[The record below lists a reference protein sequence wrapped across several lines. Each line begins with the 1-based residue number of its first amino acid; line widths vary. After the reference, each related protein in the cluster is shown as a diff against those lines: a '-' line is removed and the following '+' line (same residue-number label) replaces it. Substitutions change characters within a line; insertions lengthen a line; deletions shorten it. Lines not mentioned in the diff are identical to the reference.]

1 MRTGVLRQKS
11 AKRSS
16 ESFRI
21 LYEIVFSCNEFPVVY
36 SKDEVAM
43 MDQKVYPFSAGNR
56 TMSDL
61 LGGKGANLAEMAT
74 LGIPVPDGFTIT
86 TRVCQEYLRTGGLTD
101 DLLHEIDA
109 AIIDLEK
116 KIGKSFGDPKN
127 PLLVSVRS
135 GAKFSMPG
143 MMETVL
149 NVGMSPE
156 VAATLEKITGDSR
169 FAWDSYRRFI
179 EMFGKTVCE
188 IPSES
193 FAKVAEPLI
202 KAAGGKTI
210 ADLDGAGL
218 KAAGDAFIKVVEAH
232 TGTAFPF
239 DARTQLI
246 RAIEAVF
253 HSWNSERAQ
262 LYRRR
267 ERISA
272 DLGTAVNVQAM
283 VFGNIGDT
291 SGTGVCFTRDPG
303 SGAPGAY
310 GDYLPRAQGED
321 VVAGIRNAFPLTH
334 LGVVN
339 PEAFAELNRIMAL
352 LEDHYRDM
360 CDIEFTVEQGKLW
373 ILQTR
378 VGKRTAEAAFKI
390 ATQLVDEGSITMDQA
405 LTRVNGEQLVQL
417 MFPQFDKATSPK
429 ELTRG
434 IAASPGAA
442 VGSVVFDP
450 RDAADQALAGKK
462 VILVR
467 RETNPD
473 DLVGMVAAQGILTAR
488 GGKTSHAAVVARGM
502 GRPAVCGTESI
513 EVNVDEKFFTCG
525 DVTVHE
531 GDLISIDG
539 TTGAVFLG
547 EVAVVPS
554 VVTEYVQG
562 IVDPGADTSTA
573 LIKSIHRIITHAD
586 NVRRMSV
593 RANADTP
600 EDAEIARRMGAQGI
614 GLTRTEHMFLGDRRV
629 LVETLV
635 LATTDEE
642 RAEVLAEM
650 EKLQFSDFVGILR
663 AMTGLPV
670 TIRLLDPPLH
680 EFLTDQASLAV
691 DIALTQ
697 ARGDVVDERK
707 LALNRAVNRLH
718 ESNPMMGLRGVRLG
732 VLIPDLFSMQVR
744 ALTRAALHV
753 RAQGYDPQ
761 PEIMIPLVASQREL
775 LYFRSSLETEVA
787 RVLALADE
795 EMHISIGSMIETPRA
810 AITAAK
816 LADYSDFF
824 SFGTNDLTQLT
835 WAFSRDDVESSFLPR
850 YLDLELL
857 PFSPF
862 ESLDQD
868 GVGLLVKIACDEV
881 RSVTPEIKL
890 GICGEHGG
898 DPRSIDFFHH
908 VGLDYVSCSPFRVPV
923 ARLEAGRAAVGDQAT
938 TSSA

>member
-1 MRTGVLRQKS
+1 
-11 AKRSS
+11 
-16 ESFRI
+16 
-21 LYEIVFSCNEFPVVY
+21 
-36 SKDEVAM
+36 
-43 MDQKVYPFSAGNR
+43 MDQKVYAFSEGNR

-61 LGGKGANLAEMAT
+61 LGGKGANLAEMAS

-86 TRVCQEYLRTGGLTD
+86 TQACQEYLRTGGLSNQ
-101 DLLHEIDA
+101 LLSDIDS

-116 KIGKSFGDPKN
+116 KIGKAFGNASN

-149 NVGMSPE
+149 NVGMSKS
-156 VAATLEKITGDSR
+156 VAATLAAQSGDAR

-188 IPSES
+188 IPGEE
-193 FAKVAEPLI
+193 FAKAAAPVIAE
-202 KAAGGKTI
+202 AGGKTM
-210 ADLDGAGL
+210 ADLDGPEL
-218 KAAGDAFIKVVEAH
+218 EKVGDLFVAVVEKQ
-232 TGTAFPF
+232 TGESFPF
-239 DARTQLI
+239 DARSQLI

-321 VVAGIRNAFPLTH
+321 VVAGIRNAFPLTR
-334 LGVVN
+334 LGEVN
-339 PEAFAELNRIMAL
+339 PEAFAELNRIMEL
-352 LEDHYRDM
+352 LEGHYRDM

-390 ATQLVDEGSITMDQA
+390 ATQLVDEGAITLDQA
-405 LTRVNGEQLVQL
+405 LTRVNGEQLMQL
-417 MFPQFDKATSPK
+417 MFPQFDKASAPK

-442 VGSVVFDP
+442 VGAVVFDP
-450 RDAADQALAGKK
+450 RDAADHALAGKK

-513 EVNVDEKFFTCG
+513 EVNLDEKYFTCG
-525 DVTVHE
+525 DVKVVE

-547 EVAVVPS
+547 EVAVVAS
-554 VVTEYVQG
+554 VVTNYVQG
-562 IVDPGADTSTA
+562 IVDPGAPTSSA
-573 LIKSIHRIITHAD
+573 LIRSIHRIITHAD
-586 NVRRMSV
+586 QVRRMSV

-600 EDAEIARRMGAQGI
+600 EDAEVARQMGAQGI

-629 LVETLV
+629 LVERLV
-635 LATTDEE
+635 LAITDEE

-670 TIRLLDPPLH
+670 TVRLLDPPLH
-680 EFLTDQASLAV
+680 EFLSDQTSLAV
-691 DIALTQ
+691 EIALAQ
-697 ARGDVVDERK
+697 ERGEQLDERK
-707 LALNRAVNRLH
+707 LALSRAVNRLH

-753 RAQGYDPQ
+753 RDQGYDPR

-775 LYFRSSLETEVA
+775 LYFRSSLEEEVD
-787 RVLALADE
+787 RVLKVAGK
-795 EMHISIGSMIETPRA
+795 EMEINIGSMIETPRA
-810 AITAAK
+810 AITSAR

-850 YLDLELL
+850 YLDLELI

-881 RSVTPEIKL
+881 RKVKPDMKL
-890 GICGEHGG
+890 GVCGEHGG
-898 DPRSIDFFHH
+898 DPRSIDFFHG

-923 ARLEAGRAAVGDQAT
+923 ARLEAGRAAVRAHAT
-938 TSSA
+938 TGSA

>member
-1 MRTGVLRQKS
+1 
-11 AKRSS
+11 
-16 ESFRI
+16 
-21 LYEIVFSCNEFPVVY
+21 
-36 SKDEVAM
+36 
-43 MDQKVYPFSAGNR
+43 MDQKVYAFSEGNR

-61 LGGKGANLAEMAT
+61 LGGKGANLAEMAS

-86 TRVCQEYLRTGGLTD
+86 TEVCQEYLRTGGLGSALLADID
-101 DLLHEIDA
+101 DAVIA
-109 AIIDLEK
+109 LEK
-116 KIGKSFGDPKN
+116 KIGKSFGDAAN

-149 NVGMSPE
+149 NVGMSKS
-156 VAATLEKITGDSR
+156 VAATLAKQTGDDR

-188 IPSES
+188 IPGDV
-193 FAKVAEPLI
+193 FTKAAAPII
-202 KAAGGKTI
+202 KAAGGKTM
-210 ADLDGAGL
+210 ADLAGTDL
-218 KAAGDAFIKVVEAH
+218 EKVGDAFVEIVEKH
-232 TGTAFPF
+232 TGKPFPF
-239 DARTQLI
+239 EARDQMLQ
-246 RAIEAVF
+246 AIEAVF
-253 HSWNSERAQ
+253 HSWNSDRAQ

-303 SGAPGAY
+303 SGAQGAY

-334 LGVVN
+334 LGEVN
-339 PEAFAELNRIMAL
+339 PEAYGELQKIMSL
-352 LEDHYRDM
+352 LENHYRDM
-360 CDIEFTVEQGKLW
+360 CDIEFTVEKGKLW

-378 VGKRTAEAAFKI
+378 VGKRTAEAAFRI
-390 ATQLVDEGSITMDQA
+390 ATQLVDEGAITMDQA
-405 LTRVNGEQLVQL
+405 LTRVDGEQLVQL
-417 MFPQFDKATSPK
+417 MFPQFDKASAPK

-442 VGSVVFDP
+442 VGAVVFDP

-513 EVNVDEKFFTCG
+513 EVNVDEKYFLCG
-525 DVTVHE
+525 DVKVVE

-562 IVDPGADTSTA
+562 IVDPGAPTSSA
-573 LIKSIHRIITHAD
+573 LIRSIHRIISHAD
-586 NVRRMSV
+586 KVRRMSV

-600 EDAEIARRMGAQGI
+600 EDAEIARQMGAQGI

-642 RAEVLAEM
+642 RSEVLAEM

-670 TIRLLDPPLH
+670 TVRLLDPPLH

-691 DIALTQ
+691 EIALLQ
-697 ARGDVVDERK
+697 ERGQEVDERK

-753 RAQGYDPQ
+753 RDQGYDPQ

-775 LYFRSSLETEVA
+775 LYFRSSLEEEVS
-787 RVLALADE
+787 RVLQNAGK

-816 LADYSDFF
+816 LSDYSDFF

-868 GVGLLVKIACDEV
+868 GVGLLVKIACDEIRGV
-881 RSVTPEIKL
+881 APQIKL

-898 DPRSIDFFHH
+898 DPRSIDFFHS

-923 ARLEAGRAAVGDQAT
+923 ARLEAGRAAVSHHST
-938 TSSA
+938 TAST

>member
-1 MRTGVLRQKS
+1 
-11 AKRSS
+11 
-16 ESFRI
+16 
-21 LYEIVFSCNEFPVVY
+21 
-36 SKDEVAM
+36 
-43 MDQKVYPFSAGNR
+43 MDQKVYAFSEGNR

-61 LGGKGANLAEMAT
+61 LGGKGANLAEMAS

-86 TRVCQEYLRTGGLTD
+86 TQACQEYLRTGGLSNQ
-101 DLLHEIDA
+101 LLSDIDS

-116 KIGKSFGDPKN
+116 KIGKAFGDASN

-149 NVGMSPE
+149 NVGMSKS
-156 VAATLEKITGDSR
+156 VAATLAAQSGDAR

-188 IPSES
+188 IPGEE
-193 FAKVAEPLI
+193 FAKAAAPVIAE
-202 KAAGGKTI
+202 AGGETM
-210 ADLDGAGL
+210 ADLDGPEL
-218 KAAGDAFIKVVEAH
+218 EKVGDLFVVVVEKQ
-232 TGTAFPF
+232 TGESFPF
-239 DARTQLI
+239 DARSQLI

-321 VVAGIRNAFPLTH
+321 VVAGIRNAFPLTR
-334 LGVVN
+334 LGEVN
-339 PEAFAELNRIMAL
+339 PEAFAELNRIMEL
-352 LEDHYRDM
+352 LEGHYRDM

-390 ATQLVDEGSITMDQA
+390 ATQLVDEGAITLDQA
-405 LTRVNGEQLVQL
+405 LTRVNGEQLMQL
-417 MFPQFDKATSPK
+417 MFPQFDKASAPK

-442 VGSVVFDP
+442 VGAVVFDP
-450 RDAADQALAGKK
+450 RDAADHALAGKK

-513 EVNVDEKFFTCG
+513 EVNLDEKYFTCG
-525 DVTVHE
+525 DVKVVE

-547 EVAVVPS
+547 EVAVVAS
-554 VVTEYVQG
+554 VVTNYVQG
-562 IVDPGADTSTA
+562 IVDPGAPTSSA
-573 LIKSIHRIITHAD
+573 LIRSIHRIITHAD
-586 NVRRMSV
+586 QVRRMSV

-600 EDAEIARRMGAQGI
+600 EDAEVARQMGAQGI

-629 LVETLV
+629 LVERLV
-635 LATTDEE
+635 LAITDEE

-670 TIRLLDPPLH
+670 TVRLLDPPLH
-680 EFLTDQASLAV
+680 EFLSDQTSLV
-691 DIALTQ
+691 VEIALAQ
-697 ARGDVVDERK
+697 ERGEQVDERK
-707 LALNRAVNRLH
+707 LALSRAVNRLH

-753 RAQGYDPQ
+753 RDQGYDPR

-775 LYFRSSLETEVA
+775 LYFRSSLEEEVD
-787 RVLALADE
+787 RVLKVAGKDME
-795 EMHISIGSMIETPRA
+795 INIGSMIETPRA
-810 AITAAK
+810 AITSAR

-850 YLDLELL
+850 YLDLELI

-881 RSVTPEIKL
+881 RKVKPDMKL
-890 GICGEHGG
+890 GVCGEHGG
-898 DPRSIDFFHH
+898 DPRSIDFFHG

-923 ARLEAGRAAVGDQAT
+923 ARLEAGRAAVSAHAT
-938 TSSA
+938 TGSA

>member
-1 MRTGVLRQKS
+1 
-11 AKRSS
+11 
-16 ESFRI
+16 
-21 LYEIVFSCNEFPVVY
+21 
-36 SKDEVAM
+36 
-43 MDQKVYPFSAGNR
+43 MDQKVYAFSEGNR

-61 LGGKGANLAEMAT
+61 LGGKGANLAEMAS

-86 TRVCQEYLRTGGLTD
+86 TQACQEYLRTGGLSKQ
-101 DLLHEIDA
+101 LLSDIDS

-116 KIGKSFGDPKN
+116 KIGKAFGDASN

-149 NVGMSPE
+149 NVGMSKS
-156 VAATLEKITGDSR
+156 VAATLAAQSGDAR

-188 IPSES
+188 IPGEEFAKAAAPVIAAADGKTMADLGGPELEKVGDLFVAVVEKHTSES
-193 FAKVAEPLI
+193 
-202 KAAGGKTI
+202 
-210 ADLDGAGL
+210 
-218 KAAGDAFIKVVEAH
+218 
-232 TGTAFPF
+232 FPF
-239 DARTQLI
+239 DARSQLI

-321 VVAGIRNAFPLTH
+321 VVAGIRNAFPLSH
-334 LGVVN
+334 LGEVN
-339 PEAFAELNRIMAL
+339 PEAFAELNRIMEL
-352 LEDHYRDM
+352 LEGHYRDM

-390 ATQLVDEGSITMDQA
+390 ATQLVDEGAITMDQA
-405 LTRVNGEQLVQL
+405 LTRVNGEQLMQL
-417 MFPQFDKATSPK
+417 MFPQFDKASAPK

-442 VGSVVFDP
+442 VGAVVFDP
-450 RDAADQALAGKK
+450 RDAADQALAGRK

-513 EVNVDEKFFTCG
+513 EVNLEEKFFTCG
-525 DVTVHE
+525 DVKVVE
-531 GDLISIDG
+531 GDVISIDG

-547 EVAVVPS
+547 EVAVVAS
-554 VVTEYVQG
+554 VVTNYVQG
-562 IVDPGADTSTA
+562 IVDPGAPTSSA
-573 LIKSIHRIITHAD
+573 LVRSIHRIISHAD
-586 NVRRMSV
+586 QVRRMSV

-600 EDAEIARRMGAQGI
+600 EDAEVARQMGAQGI

-629 LVETLV
+629 LVERLV
-635 LATTDEE
+635 LAITDEE

-670 TIRLLDPPLH
+670 TVRLLDPPLH
-680 EFLTDQASLAV
+680 EFLTDQTSLAV
-691 DIALTQ
+691 EIALTQ
-697 ARGDVVDERK
+697 ERGEKVDERK
-707 LALNRAVNRLH
+707 LALSRAVNRLH

-753 RAQGYDPQ
+753 RDQGYDPR

-775 LYFRSSLETEVA
+775 LYFRSSLEEEVS
-787 RVLALADE
+787 RVLAAAGKDME
-795 EMHISIGSMIETPRA
+795 INIGSMIETPRA
-810 AITAAK
+810 AITAAR

-850 YLDLELL
+850 YLDLELI

-868 GVGLLVKIACDEV
+868 GVGLLVKIACEEV
-881 RSVTPEIKL
+881 RKVKPDMKL
-890 GICGEHGG
+890 GVCGEHGG
-898 DPRSIDFFHH
+898 DPRSIDFFHG

-923 ARLEAGRAAVGDQAT
+923 ARLEAGRAAVSAHAT
-938 TSSA
+938 TGSA

>member
-1 MRTGVLRQKS
+1 
-11 AKRSS
+11 
-16 ESFRI
+16 
-21 LYEIVFSCNEFPVVY
+21 
-36 SKDEVAM
+36 M

-109 AIIDLEK
+109 AIIELEK

-210 ADLDGAGL
+210 ADLDGVGL

-232 TGTAFPF
+232 TGTSFPF
-239 DARTQLI
+239 DARTQLT

-417 MFPQFDKATSPK
+417 MFPQFDKATAPK

-707 LALNRAVNRLH
+707 LALSRAVNRLH

-787 RVLALADE
+787 RVLALAGED
-795 EMHISIGSMIETPRA
+795 MHISIGSMIETPRA

>member
-1 MRTGVLRQKS
+1 
-11 AKRSS
+11 
-16 ESFRI
+16 
-21 LYEIVFSCNEFPVVY
+21 
-36 SKDEVAM
+36 

-56 TMSDL
+56 SMSDL

-210 ADLDGAGL
+210 ADLDGVGL

-239 DARTQLI
+239 DARTQLT

-417 MFPQFDKATSPK
+417 MFPQFDKATAPK

-787 RVLALADE
+787 RVLALAGE

>member
-1 MRTGVLRQKS
+1 
-11 AKRSS
+11 
-16 ESFRI
+16 
-21 LYEIVFSCNEFPVVY
+21 
-36 SKDEVAM
+36 

-56 TMSDL
+56 SMSDL

-210 ADLDGAGL
+210 ADLDGVGL

-239 DARTQLI
+239 DARTQLT

-787 RVLALADE
+787 RVLALAGE

>member
-1 MRTGVLRQKS
+1 
-11 AKRSS
+11 
-16 ESFRI
+16 
-21 LYEIVFSCNEFPVVY
+21 
-36 SKDEVAM
+36 
-43 MDQKVYPFSAGNR
+43 MDQKVYAFSEGNR

-61 LGGKGANLAEMAT
+61 LGGKGANLAEMAS

-86 TRVCQEYLRTGGLTD
+86 TEVCQEYLRTGGLGSA
-101 DLLHEIDA
+101 LLADIDA
-109 AIIDLEK
+109 AVIALEK
-116 KIGKSFGDPKN
+116 KIGKSFGDPTN

-149 NVGMSPE
+149 NVGMSKS
-156 VAATLEKITGDSR
+156 VASTLAKQTGDDR

-188 IPSES
+188 IPGEV
-193 FAKVAEPLI
+193 FTKTAAPIIE
-202 KAAGGKTI
+202 AAGGKSM
-210 ADLDGAGL
+210 ADLGGADL
-218 KAAGDAFIKVVEAH
+218 EKVGDAFVAIVEKH
-232 TGTAFPF
+232 TGAPFPF
-239 DARTQLI
+239 EARSQMLQS
-246 RAIEAVF
+246 IEAVF
-253 HSWNSERAQ
+253 HSWNSDRAQ

-303 SGAPGAY
+303 SGAQGAY

-334 LGVVN
+334 LGEIN
-339 PEAFAELNRIMAL
+339 PEAYAELQKIMAL
-352 LEDHYRDM
+352 LENHYRDM
-360 CDIEFTVEQGKLW
+360 CDIEFTVEKGKLW

-378 VGKRTAEAAFKI
+378 VGKRTAEAAFRI
-390 ATQLVDEGSITMDQA
+390 ATQLVDEGAITMDQA
-405 LTRVNGEQLVQL
+405 LTRVDGEQLVQL
-417 MFPQFDKATSPK
+417 MFPQFDKASAPR

-442 VGSVVFDP
+442 VGAVVFDP

-513 EVNVDEKFFTCG
+513 EVYVDEKYFLCG
-525 DVTVHE
+525 DTKVVE
-531 GDLISIDG
+531 GDVISIDG

-562 IVDPGADTSTA
+562 IVDPGAATSSA
-573 LIKSIHRIITHAD
+573 LIRSIHRIITHAD
-586 NVRRMSV
+586 QVRRMSV

-642 RAEVLAEM
+642 RTEVLAEM

-670 TIRLLDPPLH
+670 TVRLLDPPLH

-691 DIALTQ
+691 EIALLQ
-697 ARGDVVDERK
+697 ERGQVVDERK

-753 RAQGYDPQ
+753 RDQGYDPQ

-775 LYFRSSLETEVA
+775 LYFRSSLEDEVA
-787 RVLALADE
+787 RVLKNAGK

-816 LADYSDFF
+816 LSDYSDFF

-868 GVGLLVKIACDEV
+868 GVGLLVKIACDEIRGV
-881 RSVTPEIKL
+881 APEMKL

-898 DPRSIDFFHH
+898 DPRSIDFFHN

-923 ARLEAGRAAVGDQAT
+923 ARLEAGRAAVSKFSTT
-938 TSSA
+938 TSA

>member
-1 MRTGVLRQKS
+1 
-11 AKRSS
+11 
-16 ESFRI
+16 
-21 LYEIVFSCNEFPVVY
+21 
-36 SKDEVAM
+36 

-56 TMSDL
+56 SMSDL

-239 DARTQLI
+239 DARTQLT

-417 MFPQFDKATSPK
+417 MFPQFDKATAPK

-787 RVLALADE
+787 RVLALAGE

>member
-1 MRTGVLRQKS
+1 
-11 AKRSS
+11 
-16 ESFRI
+16 
-21 LYEIVFSCNEFPVVY
+21 
-36 SKDEVAM
+36 M

-109 AIIDLEK
+109 AIIELEK

-210 ADLDGAGL
+210 ADLDGVGL

-232 TGTAFPF
+232 TGTSFPF
-239 DARTQLI
+239 DARTQLT

-417 MFPQFDKATSPK
+417 MFPQFDKATAPK

>member
-1 MRTGVLRQKS
+1 
-11 AKRSS
+11 
-16 ESFRI
+16 
-21 LYEIVFSCNEFPVVY
+21 
-36 SKDEVAM
+36 
-43 MDQKVYPFSAGNR
+43 MDQKVYAFSEGNR

-61 LGGKGANLAEMAT
+61 LGGKGANLAEMAS

-86 TRVCQEYLRTGGLTD
+86 TQACQEYLRTGGLSNQ
-101 DLLHEIDA
+101 LLSDIDI

-116 KIGKSFGDPKN
+116 KIGKAFGDASN

-149 NVGMSPE
+149 NVGMSKS
-156 VAATLEKITGDSR
+156 VAATLAAQSGDAR

-188 IPSES
+188 IPGEE
-193 FAKVAEPLI
+193 FAKVAAPVI
-202 KAAGGKTI
+202 ADAGGKTM
-210 ADLDGAGL
+210 ADLGGPEL
-218 KAAGDAFIKVVEAH
+218 EKVGDLFVGVVEKH
-232 TGTAFPF
+232 TGESFPF
-239 DARTQLI
+239 DARSQLI

-334 LGVVN
+334 LGEVN
-339 PEAFAELNRIMAL
+339 PEAFAELNRIMEL
-352 LEDHYRDM
+352 LEGHYRDM

-390 ATQLVDEGSITMDQA
+390 ATQLVDEGAITLDQA
-405 LTRVNGEQLVQL
+405 LTRVTGDQLVQL
-417 MFPQFDKATSPK
+417 MFPQFDKASAPA

-442 VGSVVFDP
+442 VGAVVFDP

-513 EVNVDEKFFTCG
+513 EVNLDEKYFICG
-525 DVTVHE
+525 DVKVVE
-531 GDLISIDG
+531 GDVISIDG

-547 EVAVVPS
+547 EVAVVAS
-554 VVTEYVQG
+554 VVTNYVQG
-562 IVDPGADTSTA
+562 IVDPGAPTSSA
-573 LIKSIHRIITHAD
+573 LVRSIHRIITHAD
-586 NVRRMSV
+586 QVRRMSV

-600 EDAEIARRMGAQGI
+600 EDAEVARQMGAQGI

-629 LVETLV
+629 LVERLV

-642 RAEVLAEM
+642 RSDVLAEM

-670 TIRLLDPPLH
+670 TVRLLDPPLH

-691 DIALTQ
+691 DIALMQ
-697 ARGDVVDERK
+697 ERGEQVDERK
-707 LALNRAVNRLH
+707 LALSRAVNRLH

-732 VLIPDLFSMQVR
+732 VLIPDLFTMQVR

-753 RAQGYDPQ
+753 RDQGYDPR

-775 LYFRSSLETEVA
+775 LYFRSSLEEEVA
-787 RVLALADE
+787 RVLNAAGK
-795 EMHISIGSMIETPRA
+795 EMGINIGSMIETPRA
-810 AITAAK
+810 AITSAR

-850 YLDLELL
+850 YLDLELI

-881 RSVTPEIKL
+881 RKIKPDMKL
-890 GICGEHGG
+890 GVCGEHGG
-898 DPRSIDFFHH
+898 DPRSIDFFHA

-923 ARLEAGRAAVGDQAT
+923 ARLEAGRAAVSAHAT
-938 TSSA
+938 TGSA

>member
-1 MRTGVLRQKS
+1 
-11 AKRSS
+11 
-16 ESFRI
+16 
-21 LYEIVFSCNEFPVVY
+21 
-36 SKDEVAM
+36 
-43 MDQKVYPFSAGNR
+43 MDQKVYAFSEGNR

-61 LGGKGANLAEMAT
+61 LGGKGANLAEMAS

-86 TRVCQEYLRTGGLTD
+86 TKACQEYLRTGGLSNQ
-101 DLLHEIDA
+101 LLSDIDI

-116 KIGKSFGDPKN
+116 KIGKAFGDASN

-149 NVGMSPE
+149 NVGMSKS
-156 VAATLEKITGDSR
+156 VAATLAAQSGDAR

-188 IPSES
+188 IPGEE
-193 FAKVAEPLI
+193 FAKVAAPVI
-202 KAAGGKTI
+202 ADAGGKTM
-210 ADLDGAGL
+210 ADLGGPEL
-218 KAAGDAFIKVVEAH
+218 EKVGDLFVGVVEKH
-232 TGTAFPF
+232 TGESFPF
-239 DARTQLI
+239 DARSQLI

-334 LGVVN
+334 LGEVN
-339 PEAFAELNRIMAL
+339 PEAFAELNRIMEL
-352 LEDHYRDM
+352 LEGHYRDM

-390 ATQLVDEGSITMDQA
+390 ATQLVDEGAITLDQA
-405 LTRVNGEQLVQL
+405 LTRVTGDQLVQL
-417 MFPQFDKATSPK
+417 MFPQFDKASAPA

-442 VGSVVFDP
+442 VGAVVFDP

-513 EVNVDEKFFTCG
+513 EVNLDEKYFICG
-525 DVTVHE
+525 DVKVVE
-531 GDLISIDG
+531 GDVISIDG

-547 EVAVVPS
+547 EVAVVAS
-554 VVTEYVQG
+554 VVTNYVQG
-562 IVDPGADTSTA
+562 IVDPGAPTSSA
-573 LIKSIHRIITHAD
+573 LVRSIHRIITHAD
-586 NVRRMSV
+586 QVRRMSV

-600 EDAEIARRMGAQGI
+600 EDAEVARQMGAQGI

-629 LVETLV
+629 LVERLV

-642 RAEVLAEM
+642 RSDVLAEM

-670 TIRLLDPPLH
+670 TVRLLDPPLH

-691 DIALTQ
+691 DIALMQ
-697 ARGDVVDERK
+697 ERGEQVDERK
-707 LALNRAVNRLH
+707 LALSRAVNRLH

-732 VLIPDLFSMQVR
+732 VLIPDLFTMQVR

-753 RAQGYDPQ
+753 RDQGYDPR

-775 LYFRSSLETEVA
+775 LYFRSSLEEEVA
-787 RVLALADE
+787 RVLNAAGK
-795 EMHISIGSMIETPRA
+795 EMGINIGSMIETPRA
-810 AITAAK
+810 AITSAR

-850 YLDLELL
+850 YLDLELI

-881 RSVTPEIKL
+881 RKIKPDMKL
-890 GICGEHGG
+890 GVCGEHGG
-898 DPRSIDFFHH
+898 DPRSIDFFHA

-923 ARLEAGRAAVGDQAT
+923 ARLEAGRAAVSAHAT
-938 TSSA
+938 TGSA

>member
-1 MRTGVLRQKS
+1 
-11 AKRSS
+11 
-16 ESFRI
+16 
-21 LYEIVFSCNEFPVVY
+21 
-36 SKDEVAM
+36 
-43 MDQKVYPFSAGNR
+43 MDQKVYSFSAGNR

-86 TRVCQEYLRTGGLTD
+86 TRACQDYLRTGGLSKE
-101 DLLHEIDA
+101 LLVEIDA
-109 AIIDLEK
+109 AIVELEK
-116 KIGKSFGDPKN
+116 KIGKSFGDAEN

-149 NVGMSPE
+149 NVGMSPA
-156 VAATLEKITGDSR
+156 VATTLEKITGDSR
-169 FAWDSYRRFI
+169 FAWDSFRRFI
-179 EMFGKTVCE
+179 EMFGKTVCD
-188 IPSES
+188 IPSEH
-193 FAKVAEPLI
+193 FHKAGAPFI
-202 KAAGGKTI
+202 KKAGGKTI
-210 ADLDGAGL
+210 ADLDGSQLRAIGEI
-218 KAAGDAFIKVVEAH
+218 FQRVVEEH
-232 TGTAFPF
+232 TGLDFPF
-239 DARTQLI
+239 DARSQIT

-303 SGAPGAY
+303 SGAVGAY

-339 PEAFAELNRIMAL
+339 PEAYVELQAIMAL
-352 LEDHYRDM
+352 LENHYRDM

-378 VGKRTAEAAFKI
+378 VGKRTAEAAFRI
-390 ATQLVDEGSITMDQA
+390 ATQLVDEGAITIDQA
-405 LTRVNGEQLVQL
+405 LARVNGDQLVQL
-417 MFPQFDKATSPK
+417 MFPQFDKASAPS

-442 VGSVVFDP
+442 VGTVVFDP
-450 RDAADQALAGKK
+450 RDAADLALGGQK

-513 EVNVDEKFFTCG
+513 EVFVDEKYFTCG
-525 DVTVHE
+525 DVTVRE

-547 EVAVVPS
+547 AVAVVPS

-562 IVDPGADTSTA
+562 IVDPGAPTSSP
-573 LIKSIHRIITHAD
+573 LIKSIHRIISHAD
-586 NVRRMSV
+586 SVRRMSV

-614 GLTRTEHMFLGDRRV
+614 GLTRTEHMFLGERRV

-642 RAEVLAEM
+642 RTEVLAEM
-650 EKLQFSDFVGILR
+650 EKLQFGDFVGILR
-663 AMTGLPV
+663 AMSGLPV
-670 TIRLLDPPLH
+670 TVRLLDPPLH

-691 DIALTQ
+691 ELAL
-697 ARGDVVDERK
+697 AAERGEEVDERK
-707 LALNRAVNRLH
+707 LALSRAVNRLH

-753 RAQGYDPQ
+753 RKQGYDPQ

-775 LYFRSSLETEVA
+775 LYFRSSLEREVE
-787 RVLALADE
+787 RVLLIAGE

-816 LADYSDFF
+816 LSDYSDFF

-862 ESLDQD
+862 ESLDED
-868 GVGLLVKIACDEV
+868 GVGLLVKIACDEIRGV
-881 RSVTPEIKL
+881 APNMKL

-898 DPRSIDFFHH
+898 DPRSIDFFHN

-923 ARLEAGRAAVGDQAT
+923 ARLEAGRAAVSGHAT
-938 TSSA
+938 TGSA

>member
-1 MRTGVLRQKS
+1 
-11 AKRSS
+11 
-16 ESFRI
+16 
-21 LYEIVFSCNEFPVVY
+21 
-36 SKDEVAM
+36 
-43 MDQKVYPFSAGNR
+43 
-56 TMSDL
+56 MSDL

-109 AIIDLEK
+109 AIIELEK

-210 ADLDGAGL
+210 ADLDGVGL

-232 TGTAFPF
+232 TGTSFPF
-239 DARTQLI
+239 DARTQLT

-417 MFPQFDKATSPK
+417 MFPQFDKATAPK

-787 RVLALADE
+787 RVLTLAGE

>member
-1 MRTGVLRQKS
+1 VRTGVLRQES

-21 LYEIVFSCNEFPVVY
+21 LYEIVFSCNQFPVVH

-56 TMSDL
+56 SMSDL

-239 DARTQLI
+239 DARTQLT

-417 MFPQFDKATSPK
+417 MFPQFDKATAPK

-787 RVLALADE
+787 RVLALAGE

>member
-1 MRTGVLRQKS
+1 M
-11 AKRSS
+11 
-16 ESFRI
+16 
-21 LYEIVFSCNEFPVVY
+21 
-36 SKDEVAM
+36 
-43 MDQKVYPFSAGNR
+43 
-56 TMSDL
+56 
-61 LGGKGANLAEMAT
+61 
-74 LGIPVPDGFTIT
+74 
-86 TRVCQEYLRTGGLTD
+86 
-101 DLLHEIDA
+101 
-109 AIIDLEK
+109 
-116 KIGKSFGDPKN
+116 
-127 PLLVSVRS
+127 
-135 GAKFSMPG
+135 
-143 MMETVL
+143 
-149 NVGMSPE
+149 
-156 VAATLEKITGDSR
+156 
-169 FAWDSYRRFI
+169 
-179 EMFGKTVCE
+179 
-188 IPSES
+188 
-193 FAKVAEPLI
+193 
-202 KAAGGKTI
+202 
-210 ADLDGAGL
+210 
-218 KAAGDAFIKVVEAH
+218 
-232 TGTAFPF
+232 
-239 DARTQLI
+239 

-334 LGVVN
+334 LGEVN
-339 PEAFAELNRIMAL
+339 PGAYAELNRIMAL

-405 LTRVNGEQLVQL
+405 LTRVNGDQLVQL

-450 RDAADQALAGKK
+450 RDAADQALSGKK

-513 EVNVDEKFFTCG
+513 EVHTEEKFFSCG
-525 DVTVHE
+525 DVTVRE

-562 IVDPGADTSTA
+562 IVDPDAATSSA
-573 LIKSIHRIITHAD
+573 LIRSIHRIITHAD

-663 AMTGLPV
+663 AMSGLPV

-691 DIALTQ
+691 EIALTQ
-697 ARGDVVDERK
+697 ERGQAVDERK

-753 RAQGYDPQ
+753 RAQGYDPL

-775 LYFRSSLETEVA
+775 LYFRSSLEEEVA
-787 RVLALADE
+787 RVLEAAGE
-795 EMHISIGSMIETPRA
+795 QMEISIGSMIETPRA

-816 LADYSDFF
+816 LADHSDFF

-881 RSVTPEIKL
+881 RTVNPNMKL
-890 GICGEHGG
+890 GVCGEHGG

-923 ARLEAGRAAVGDQAT
+923 ARLEAGRAAVSDQAT
-938 TSSA
+938 TGSA

>member
-1 MRTGVLRQKS
+1 
-11 AKRSS
+11 
-16 ESFRI
+16 
-21 LYEIVFSCNEFPVVY
+21 
-36 SKDEVAM
+36 

-86 TRVCQEYLRTGGLTD
+86 TRACQDYLRTGGLSD
-101 DLLHEIDA
+101 ELLTQVDS
-109 AIIDLEK
+109 AIVDLEK

-149 NVGMSPE
+149 NVGMSHE
-156 VAATLEKITGDSR
+156 VAATLESITGDSR

-179 EMFGKTVCE
+179 EMFGKTVCD
-188 IPSES
+188 IPSEA
-193 FAKVAEPLI
+193 FAKVAAPLI
-202 KAAGGKTI
+202 AAAGGKTI
-210 ADLDGAGL
+210 ADLDGPAL
-218 KAAGDAFIKVVEAH
+218 RKAGDAFVEVVEKH
-232 TGTAFPF
+232 TGLAFPF
-239 DARTQLI
+239 DARSQLT

-334 LGVVN
+334 LGEVN
-339 PEAFAELNRIMAL
+339 PEAYAELNRIMAL

-405 LTRVNGEQLVQL
+405 LTRVNGDQLVQL
-417 MFPQFDKATSPK
+417 MFPQFDKATAPK

-513 EVNVDEKFFTCG
+513 EVHIEEKFFTCG
-525 DVTVHE
+525 DVTVRE
-531 GDLISIDG
+531 GDVISIDG

-562 IVDPGADTSTA
+562 IVDPGAATSSA
-573 LIKSIHRIITHAD
+573 LIRSIHRIITHAD
-586 NVRRMSV
+586 SVRRMSV

-600 EDAEIARRMGAQGI
+600 EDAEIARQMGAQGI

-697 ARGDVVDERK
+697 ERGEVVDERK

-753 RAQGYDPQ
+753 RSQGYDPR

-775 LYFRSSLETEVA
+775 LYFRSSLEEEVA
-787 RVLALADE
+787 RVLTGAGQQME
-795 EMHISIGSMIETPRA
+795 ISIGSMIETPRA

-881 RSVTPEIKL
+881 RTVNPEMKL
-890 GICGEHGG
+890 GVCGEHGG

-923 ARLEAGRAAVGDQAT
+923 ARLEAGRAAVSDQAT
-938 TSSA
+938 TGSA

>member
-1 MRTGVLRQKS
+1 
-11 AKRSS
+11 
-16 ESFRI
+16 
-21 LYEIVFSCNEFPVVY
+21 
-36 SKDEVAM
+36 

-56 TMSDL
+56 SMSDL

-239 DARTQLI
+239 DARTQLT

-272 DLGTAVNVQAM
+272 DLGTAVNVQTM

-417 MFPQFDKATSPK
+417 MFPQFDKATAPK

-513 EVNVDEKFFTCG
+513 EVNVDEKYFTCG

-562 IVDPGADTSTA
+562 IVDPGAETSTA

-787 RVLALADE
+787 RVLALAGD

>member
-1 MRTGVLRQKS
+1 
-11 AKRSS
+11 
-16 ESFRI
+16 
-21 LYEIVFSCNEFPVVY
+21 
-36 SKDEVAM
+36 
-43 MDQKVYPFSAGNR
+43 MDQKVYAFSEGNR

-61 LGGKGANLAEMAT
+61 LGGKGANLAEMAS

-86 TRVCQEYLRTGGLTD
+86 TEVCQEYLRTGGLGSA
-101 DLLHEIDA
+101 LLADIDA
-109 AIIDLEK
+109 AVVALEK
-116 KIGKSFGDPKN
+116 KIGKSFGDPTN

-149 NVGMSPE
+149 NVGMSKS
-156 VAATLEKITGDSR
+156 VASTLAKQTGDDR

-188 IPSES
+188 IPGEV
-193 FAKVAEPLI
+193 FTKTAAPIIE
-202 KAAGGKTI
+202 AAGGKSM
-210 ADLDGAGL
+210 ADLGGADL
-218 KAAGDAFIKVVEAH
+218 EKVGDAFVAIVEKH
-232 TGTAFPF
+232 TGAPFPF
-239 DARTQLI
+239 EARSQMLQ
-246 RAIEAVF
+246 AIEAVF
-253 HSWNSERAQ
+253 HSWNSDRAQ

-303 SGAPGAY
+303 SGAQGAY

-334 LGVVN
+334 LGEIN
-339 PEAFAELNRIMAL
+339 PEAYAELQKIMAL
-352 LEDHYRDM
+352 LENHYRDM
-360 CDIEFTVEQGKLW
+360 CDIEFTVEKGKLW

-378 VGKRTAEAAFKI
+378 VGKRTAEAAFRI
-390 ATQLVDEGSITMDQA
+390 ATQLVDEGAITMDQA
-405 LTRVNGEQLVQL
+405 LTRVDGEQLVQL
-417 MFPQFDKATSPK
+417 MFPQFDKASAPR

-442 VGSVVFDP
+442 VGAVVFDP

-513 EVNVDEKFFTCG
+513 EVNVDEKYFLCGNTKVVEG
-525 DVTVHE
+525 DV
-531 GDLISIDG
+531 ISIDG

-562 IVDPGADTSTA
+562 IVDPGAATSSA
-573 LIKSIHRIITHAD
+573 LIRSIHRIITHAD
-586 NVRRMSV
+586 QVRRMSV

-642 RAEVLAEM
+642 RTEVLAEM

-670 TIRLLDPPLH
+670 TVRLLDPPLH

-691 DIALTQ
+691 EIALLQ
-697 ARGDVVDERK
+697 ERGQVVDERK

-753 RAQGYDPQ
+753 RDQGYDPQ

-775 LYFRSSLETEVA
+775 LYFRSSLEDEVA
-787 RVLALADE
+787 RVLKNAGK

-816 LADYSDFF
+816 LSDYSDFF

-868 GVGLLVKIACDEV
+868 GVGLLVKIACDEIRGV
-881 RSVTPEIKL
+881 APEMKL

-898 DPRSIDFFHH
+898 DPRSIDFFHN

-923 ARLEAGRAAVGDQAT
+923 ARLEAGRAAVSKFSTT
-938 TSSA
+938 TSA

>member
-1 MRTGVLRQKS
+1 
-11 AKRSS
+11 
-16 ESFRI
+16 
-21 LYEIVFSCNEFPVVY
+21 
-36 SKDEVAM
+36 

-86 TRVCQEYLRTGGLTD
+86 TRACQDYLRTGGLNQ
-101 DLLHEIDA
+101 DLLNQIDS

-116 KIGKSFGDPKN
+116 KIGKSFGDANN

-156 VAATLEKITGDSR
+156 VATTLEKITGDSR

-179 EMFGKTVCE
+179 EMFGKTVCD

-193 FAKVAEPLI
+193 FAKVAAPLI
-202 KAAGGKTI
+202 AAAGGKTI
-210 ADLDGAGL
+210 ADLDGPAL
-218 KAAGDAFIKVVEAH
+218 RKAGDAFIGVVEKH
-232 TGTAFPF
+232 TGAAFPF
-239 DARTQLI
+239 DARSQLI

-334 LGVVN
+334 LGEVN
-339 PEAFAELNRIMAL
+339 PEAFAELNRIMTL

-417 MFPQFDKATSPK
+417 MFPQFDKASAPK

-513 EVNVDEKFFTCG
+513 EVHVEEKFFTCG
-525 DVTVHE
+525 DFTVRE

-562 IVDPGADTSTA
+562 IVDPGAPTSTA

-642 RAEVLAEM
+642 RTEVLAEM

-670 TIRLLDPPLH
+670 TVRLLDPPLH

-697 ARGDVVDERK
+697 ERGEAVDERK

-775 LYFRSSLETEVA
+775 LYFRSSLEAEVA
-787 RVLALADE
+787 RVLEHAGE

-881 RSVTPEIKL
+881 RTVTPDMKL
-890 GICGEHGG
+890 GVCGEHGG

-923 ARLEAGRAAVGDQAT
+923 ARLEAGRAAVSDHASTG
-938 TSSA
+938 SA

>member
-1 MRTGVLRQKS
+1 
-11 AKRSS
+11 
-16 ESFRI
+16 
-21 LYEIVFSCNEFPVVY
+21 
-36 SKDEVAM
+36 
-43 MDQKVYPFSAGNR
+43 
-56 TMSDL
+56 MSDL
-61 LGGKGANLAEMAT
+61 LGGKGANLSEMAT

-86 TRVCQEYLRTGGLTD
+86 TNACQDYLRSGGLSD
-101 DLLHEIDA
+101 DLLIQIDS

-116 KIGKSFGDPKN
+116 KIGKSFGHAKN

-156 VAATLEKITGDSR
+156 VAATLESITGDSR

-179 EMFGKTVCE
+179 EMFGKTVCD
-188 IPSES
+188 IPSEA
-193 FAKVAEPLI
+193 FAKVAAPLI
-202 KAAGGKTI
+202 AAASATTL
-210 ADLDGAGL
+210 ADLDGSTL
-218 KAAGDAFIKVVEAH
+218 RKAGDAFVAVVEKH
-232 TGTAFPF
+232 TGQAFPF
-239 DARTQLI
+239 DARSQLT

-303 SGAPGAY
+303 TGAPGAY

-334 LGVVN
+334 LGEVN
-339 PEAFAELNRIMAL
+339 PAAYAELNRIMTL
-352 LEDHYRDM
+352 LENHYRDM

-405 LTRVNGEQLVQL
+405 LTRVSGDQLVQL
-417 MFPQFDKATSPK
+417 MFPQFDKASAPK

-513 EVNVDEKFFTCG
+513 EVHIKEKFFICG
-525 DVTVHE
+525 DVTVKE

-562 IVDPGADTSTA
+562 IVDPGAATSSA
-573 LIKSIHRIITHAD
+573 LIRSIHRIITHAD
-586 NVRRMSV
+586 SVRRMSV

-642 RAEVLAEM
+642 RTEVLAEM

-697 ARGDVVDERK
+697 ERGKVVDERK
-707 LALNRAVNRLH
+707 FALNRAVNRLH

-744 ALTRAALHV
+744 ALTRAALLV
-753 RAQGYDPQ
+753 RSQGYDPR

-775 LYFRSSLETEVA
+775 LYFRSSLEEEVA
-787 RVLALADE
+787 RVLESAGE
-795 EMHISIGSMIETPRA
+795 TIEISVGSMIETPRA

-816 LADYSDFF
+816 LADHSDFF

-881 RSVTPEIKL
+881 RTVKPDMKL
-890 GICGEHGG
+890 GVCGEHGG

-923 ARLEAGRAAVGDQAT
+923 ARLEAGRAAVSDQAT
-938 TSSA
+938 TGSA

>member
-1 MRTGVLRQKS
+1 
-11 AKRSS
+11 
-16 ESFRI
+16 
-21 LYEIVFSCNEFPVVY
+21 
-36 SKDEVAM
+36 M

-86 TRVCQEYLRTGGLTD
+86 TRVCQEYLRTGGLTE
-101 DLLHEIDA
+101 DLLHEIDV
-109 AIIDLEK
+109 AIIELEK

-193 FAKVAEPLI
+193 FAKVADPLI

-218 KAAGDAFIKVVEAH
+218 RAAGDAFTKVVEAH

-239 DARTQLI
+239 DARTQLT

-339 PEAFAELNRIMAL
+339 PEAFTELNRIMAL

-417 MFPQFDKATSPK
+417 MFPQFDKATAPK

-697 ARGDVVDERK
+697 ERGDVVDERK

-787 RVLALADE
+787 RVLTLAGE

>member
-1 MRTGVLRQKS
+1 
-11 AKRSS
+11 
-16 ESFRI
+16 
-21 LYEIVFSCNEFPVVY
+21 
-36 SKDEVAM
+36 
-43 MDQKVYPFSAGNR
+43 MDQKVYAFSEGNR
-56 TMSDL
+56 NMSDL
-61 LGGKGANLAEMAT
+61 LGGKGANLAEMAS

-86 TRVCQEYLRTGGLTD
+86 TAVCQEYLRTGGLSTA
-101 DLLHEIDA
+101 LLADIDA
-109 AIIDLEK
+109 AVIALEK
-116 KIGKSFGDPKN
+116 KIGKSFGDAAN

-149 NVGMSPE
+149 NVGMSKS
-156 VAATLEKITGDSR
+156 VAATLAKQTGDNR

-188 IPSES
+188 IPGEV
-193 FAKVAEPLI
+193 FTKTAAPIIE
-202 KAAGGKTI
+202 AAGGKSM
-210 ADLDGAGL
+210 ADLAGADL
-218 KAAGDAFIKVVEAH
+218 EKVGDAFVAIVEKH
-232 TGTAFPF
+232 TGKPFPF
-239 DARTQLI
+239 EARSQMI
-246 RAIEAVF
+246 QAIEAVF
-253 HSWNSERAQ
+253 HSWNSDRAQ

-334 LGVVN
+334 LGEVN
-339 PEAFAELNRIMAL
+339 PEAYGELQKIMTL
-352 LEDHYRDM
+352 LENHYRDM
-360 CDIEFTVEQGKLW
+360 CDIEFTVEKGKLW

-378 VGKRTAEAAFKI
+378 VGKRTAEAAFRI
-390 ATQLVDEGSITMDQA
+390 ATQLVDEGAITMDQA
-405 LTRVNGEQLVQL
+405 LTRVDGEQLVQL
-417 MFPQFDKATSPK
+417 MFPQFDKASAPK

-442 VGSVVFDP
+442 VGAVVFDP

-513 EVNVDEKFFTCG
+513 EVHVDEKYFLCG
-525 DVTVHE
+525 DVKVVE

-562 IVDPGADTSTA
+562 IVDPGAPTSSA
-573 LIKSIHRIITHAD
+573 LIRSIHRIISHAD
-586 NVRRMSV
+586 KVRRMSV

-600 EDAEIARRMGAQGI
+600 EDAEIARQMGAQGI

-642 RAEVLAEM
+642 RGEVLAEM

-670 TIRLLDPPLH
+670 TVRLLDPPLH

-691 DIALTQ
+691 EIALLQ
-697 ARGDVVDERK
+697 ERGQVVDERK

-753 RAQGYDPQ
+753 RDQGYDPQ

-775 LYFRSSLETEVA
+775 LYFRSSLEEEVS
-787 RVLALADE
+787 RVLRTAGK

-816 LADYSDFF
+816 LSDYSDFF

-868 GVGLLVKIACDEV
+868 GVGLLVKIACDEIRGV
-881 RSVTPEIKL
+881 APEMKL

-898 DPRSIDFFHH
+898 DPRSIDFFHS

-923 ARLEAGRAAVGDQAT
+923 ARLEAGRAAVSHHST
-938 TSSA
+938 TAST

>member
-1 MRTGVLRQKS
+1 
-11 AKRSS
+11 
-16 ESFRI
+16 
-21 LYEIVFSCNEFPVVY
+21 
-36 SKDEVAM
+36 
-43 MDQKVYPFSAGNR
+43 MDQKVYAFSEGNR

-61 LGGKGANLAEMAT
+61 LGGKGANLAEMAS

-86 TRVCQEYLRTGGLTD
+86 TEVCQEYLRTGGLGTA
-101 DLLHEIDA
+101 LLADIDA
-109 AIIDLEK
+109 AVVALEK
-116 KIGKSFGDPKN
+116 KIGKSFGDPTN

-149 NVGMSPE
+149 NVGMSKS
-156 VAATLEKITGDSR
+156 VASTLAKQTGDDR

-188 IPSES
+188 IPGDVFTKTAAPIIE
-193 FAKVAEPLI
+193 
-202 KAAGGKTI
+202 AAGGKSM
-210 ADLDGAGL
+210 ADLGGADL
-218 KAAGDAFIKVVEAH
+218 EKVGDAFVAIVEKH
-232 TGTAFPF
+232 TGAPFPF
-239 DARTQLI
+239 EARSQMLQ
-246 RAIEAVF
+246 AIEAVF
-253 HSWNSERAQ
+253 HSWNSDRAQ

-303 SGAPGAY
+303 SGAQGAY

-321 VVAGIRNAFPLTH
+321 VVAGIRNAYPLTH
-334 LGVVN
+334 LGEIN
-339 PEAFAELNRIMAL
+339 PEAYAELQKIMAL
-352 LEDHYRDM
+352 LENHYRDM
-360 CDIEFTVEQGKLW
+360 CDIEFTVEKGKLW

-378 VGKRTAEAAFKI
+378 VGKRTAEAAFRI
-390 ATQLVDEGSITMDQA
+390 ATQLVDEGAITMDQA
-405 LTRVNGEQLVQL
+405 LTRVDGEQLVQL
-417 MFPQFDKATSPK
+417 MFPQFDKASAPR

-442 VGSVVFDP
+442 VGAVVFDP

-513 EVNVDEKFFTCG
+513 EVNVDEKYFLCG
-525 DVTVHE
+525 DTKVVE
-531 GDLISIDG
+531 GDVISIDG

-562 IVDPGADTSTA
+562 IVDPGAATSSA
-573 LIKSIHRIITHAD
+573 LIRSIHRIITHAD
-586 NVRRMSV
+586 QVRRMSV

-642 RAEVLAEM
+642 RTEVLAEM

-670 TIRLLDPPLH
+670 TVRLLDPPLH

-691 DIALTQ
+691 EIALLQ
-697 ARGDVVDERK
+697 ERGEVVDERK

-753 RAQGYDPQ
+753 RDQGYDPQ

-775 LYFRSSLETEVA
+775 LYFRSSLEDEVA
-787 RVLALADE
+787 RVLKNAGK

-816 LADYSDFF
+816 LSDYSDFF

-868 GVGLLVKIACDEV
+868 GVGLLVKIACDEIRGV
-881 RSVTPEIKL
+881 APEMKL

-898 DPRSIDFFHH
+898 DPRSIDFFHN

-923 ARLEAGRAAVGDQAT
+923 ARLEAGRAAVSKFSTT
-938 TSSA
+938 TSA

>member
-1 MRTGVLRQKS
+1 
-11 AKRSS
+11 
-16 ESFRI
+16 
-21 LYEIVFSCNEFPVVY
+21 
-36 SKDEVAM
+36 
-43 MDQKVYPFSAGNR
+43 MDQKVYAFSEGNR

-61 LGGKGANLAEMAT
+61 LGGKGANLAEMAS

-86 TRVCQEYLRTGGLTD
+86 TEVCQEYLRTGGLGSA
-101 DLLHEIDA
+101 LLADIDA
-109 AIIDLEK
+109 AVVALEK
-116 KIGKSFGDPKN
+116 KIGKSFGDPTN

-149 NVGMSPE
+149 NVGMSKS
-156 VAATLEKITGDSR
+156 VASTLAKQTGDDR

-188 IPSES
+188 IPGDVFTKTAAPIIE
-193 FAKVAEPLI
+193 
-202 KAAGGKTI
+202 AAGGKSM
-210 ADLDGAGL
+210 ADLGGADL
-218 KAAGDAFIKVVEAH
+218 EKVGDAFVAIVEKH
-232 TGTAFPF
+232 TGAPFPF
-239 DARTQLI
+239 EARSQMLQ
-246 RAIEAVF
+246 AIEAVF
-253 HSWNSERAQ
+253 HSWNSDRAQ

-303 SGAPGAY
+303 SGAQGAY

-321 VVAGIRNAFPLTH
+321 VVAGIRNAYPLTH
-334 LGVVN
+334 LGEIN
-339 PEAFAELNRIMAL
+339 PEAYAELQKIMAL
-352 LEDHYRDM
+352 LENHYRDM
-360 CDIEFTVEQGKLW
+360 CDIEFTVEKGKLW

-378 VGKRTAEAAFKI
+378 VGKRTAEAAFRI
-390 ATQLVDEGSITMDQA
+390 ATQLVDEGAITMDQA
-405 LTRVNGEQLVQL
+405 LTRVDGEQLVQL
-417 MFPQFDKATSPK
+417 MFPQFDKASAPR

-442 VGSVVFDP
+442 VGAVVFDP

-513 EVNVDEKFFTCG
+513 EVNVDEKYFLCG
-525 DVTVHE
+525 DTKVVE
-531 GDLISIDG
+531 GDVISIDG

-562 IVDPGADTSTA
+562 IVDPGAATSSA
-573 LIKSIHRIITHAD
+573 LIRSIHRIITHAD
-586 NVRRMSV
+586 QVRRMSV

-642 RAEVLAEM
+642 RTEVLAEM

-670 TIRLLDPPLH
+670 TVRLLDPPLH

-691 DIALTQ
+691 EIALLQ
-697 ARGDVVDERK
+697 ERGEVVDERK

-753 RAQGYDPQ
+753 RDQGYDPQ

-775 LYFRSSLETEVA
+775 LYFRSSLEDEVA
-787 RVLALADE
+787 RVLKNAGK

-816 LADYSDFF
+816 LSDYSDFF

-868 GVGLLVKIACDEV
+868 GVGLLVKIACDEIRGV
-881 RSVTPEIKL
+881 APEMKL

-898 DPRSIDFFHH
+898 DPRSIDFFHN

-923 ARLEAGRAAVGDQAT
+923 ARLEAGRAAVSKFSTT
-938 TSSA
+938 TSA

>member
-1 MRTGVLRQKS
+1 
-11 AKRSS
+11 
-16 ESFRI
+16 
-21 LYEIVFSCNEFPVVY
+21 
-36 SKDEVAM
+36 
-43 MDQKVYPFSAGNR
+43 MDQKVYAFSEGNR

-61 LGGKGANLAEMAT
+61 LGGKGANLAEMAS

-86 TRVCQEYLRTGGLTD
+86 TAVCQEYLRTGGLGSA
-101 DLLHEIDA
+101 LLADIDA
-109 AIIDLEK
+109 AVIALEK
-116 KIGKSFGDPKN
+116 KIGKSFGDATN

-149 NVGMSPE
+149 NVGMSKS
-156 VAATLEKITGDSR
+156 VAATLAKQTGDDR

-188 IPSES
+188 IPGDVFTKTAAPIIE
-193 FAKVAEPLI
+193 
-202 KAAGGKTI
+202 AAGGSTM
-210 ADLDGAGL
+210 ADLGGADL
-218 KAAGDAFIKVVEAH
+218 EKVGDAFVTIVEKH
-232 TGTAFPF
+232 TGKPFPF
-239 DARTQLI
+239 EARSQMI
-246 RAIEAVF
+246 QAIEAVF
-253 HSWNSERAQ
+253 HSWNSDRAQ

-334 LGVVN
+334 LGEVN
-339 PEAFAELNRIMAL
+339 PEAYGELQKIMSL
-352 LEDHYRDM
+352 LENHYRDM
-360 CDIEFTVEQGKLW
+360 CDIEFTVEKGKLW

-378 VGKRTAEAAFKI
+378 VGKRTAEAAFRI
-390 ATQLVDEGSITMDQA
+390 ATQLVDEGAITMDQA
-405 LTRVNGEQLVQL
+405 LTRVDGEQLVQL
-417 MFPQFDKATSPK
+417 MFPQFDKASAPK

-442 VGSVVFDP
+442 VGAVVFDP

-513 EVNVDEKFFTCG
+513 EVNVEAKYFLCG
-525 DVTVHE
+525 DVKVVE

-562 IVDPGADTSTA
+562 IVDPGAPTSSA
-573 LIKSIHRIITHAD
+573 LIRSIHRIITHAD

-600 EDAEIARRMGAQGI
+600 EDAEIARQMGAQGI

-642 RAEVLAEM
+642 RNEVLAEM

-691 DIALTQ
+691 EIALLQ
-697 ARGDVVDERK
+697 ERGQVVDERK

-732 VLIPDLFSMQVR
+732 VLIPDLFTMQVR

-753 RAQGYDPQ
+753 RDQGYDPQ

-775 LYFRSSLETEVA
+775 LYFRSSLEEEVS
-787 RVLALADE
+787 RVLRAAGK

-816 LADYSDFF
+816 LSDYSDFF

-868 GVGLLVKIACDEV
+868 GVGLLVKIACDEIRGV
-881 RSVTPEIKL
+881 APEMKL

-898 DPRSIDFFHH
+898 DPRSIDFFHS

-923 ARLEAGRAAVGDQAT
+923 ARLEAGRAAVSHHST
-938 TSSA
+938 TAST

>member
-1 MRTGVLRQKS
+1 
-11 AKRSS
+11 
-16 ESFRI
+16 
-21 LYEIVFSCNEFPVVY
+21 
-36 SKDEVAM
+36 
-43 MDQKVYPFSAGNR
+43 MDQKVYAFSEGNR

-61 LGGKGANLAEMAT
+61 LGGKGANLAEMAS

-86 TRVCQEYLRTGGLTD
+86 TEVCQEYLRTGGLGSA
-101 DLLHEIDA
+101 LLADIDA
-109 AIIDLEK
+109 AVIALEK
-116 KIGKSFGDPKN
+116 KIGKSFGDAAN

-149 NVGMSPE
+149 NVGMSKS
-156 VAATLEKITGDSR
+156 VAATLAKQTGDDR

-188 IPSES
+188 IPGDV
-193 FAKVAEPLI
+193 FTKTAAPII
-202 KAAGGKTI
+202 KAAGGKTM
-210 ADLDGAGL
+210 ADLAGTDL
-218 KAAGDAFIKVVEAH
+218 EKVGDAFVEIVEKH
-232 TGTAFPF
+232 TGRAFPF
-239 DARTQLI
+239 EARDQMLQ
-246 RAIEAVF
+246 AIEAVF
-253 HSWNSERAQ
+253 HSWNSDRAQ

-303 SGAPGAY
+303 SGAQGAY

-334 LGVVN
+334 LGEVN
-339 PEAFAELNRIMAL
+339 PEAYGELQKIMTL
-352 LEDHYRDM
+352 LENHYRDM
-360 CDIEFTVEQGKLW
+360 CDIEFTVEKGKLW

-378 VGKRTAEAAFKI
+378 VGKRTAEAAFRI
-390 ATQLVDEGSITMDQA
+390 ATQLVDEGAITMDQA
-405 LTRVNGEQLVQL
+405 LTRVDGEQLVQL
-417 MFPQFDKATSPK
+417 MFPQFDKASAPK

-442 VGSVVFDP
+442 VGAVVFDP

-513 EVNVDEKFFTCG
+513 EVNVDEKYFLCG
-525 DVTVHE
+525 DVKVVE

-562 IVDPGADTSTA
+562 IVDPGAPTSSA
-573 LIKSIHRIITHAD
+573 LIRSIHRIISHAD
-586 NVRRMSV
+586 KVRRMSV

-600 EDAEIARRMGAQGI
+600 EDAEIARQMGAQGI

-642 RAEVLAEM
+642 RSEVLAEM

-670 TIRLLDPPLH
+670 TVRLLDPPLH

-691 DIALTQ
+691 EIALLQ
-697 ARGDVVDERK
+697 ERGQEVDERK

-753 RAQGYDPQ
+753 RDQGYDPQ

-775 LYFRSSLETEVA
+775 LYFRSSLEEEVS
-787 RVLALADE
+787 RVLQSADK

-816 LADYSDFF
+816 LSDYSDFF

-868 GVGLLVKIACDEV
+868 GVGLLVKIACDEIRGV
-881 RSVTPEIKL
+881 APQIKL

-898 DPRSIDFFHH
+898 DPRSIDFFHS

-923 ARLEAGRAAVGDQAT
+923 ARLEAGRAAVSHHST
-938 TSSA
+938 TAST

>member
-1 MRTGVLRQKS
+1 
-11 AKRSS
+11 
-16 ESFRI
+16 
-21 LYEIVFSCNEFPVVY
+21 
-36 SKDEVAM
+36 
-43 MDQKVYPFSAGNR
+43 MDQKVYAFSEGNR

-61 LGGKGANLAEMAT
+61 LGGKGANLAEMAS

-86 TRVCQEYLRTGGLTD
+86 TQACQEYLRTGGLSNQ
-101 DLLHEIDA
+101 LLSDIDR

-116 KIGKSFGDPKN
+116 KIGKAFGDASN

-149 NVGMSPE
+149 NVGMSKS
-156 VAATLEKITGDSR
+156 VAATLAAQSGDAR

-188 IPSES
+188 IPGEE
-193 FAKVAEPLI
+193 FAKAAAPVIAE
-202 KAAGGKTI
+202 AGGETM
-210 ADLDGAGL
+210 ADLDGPEL
-218 KAAGDAFIKVVEAH
+218 EKVGDLFVAVVEKQ
-232 TGTAFPF
+232 TGESFPF
-239 DARTQLI
+239 DARSQLI

-321 VVAGIRNAFPLTH
+321 VVAGIRNAFPLTR
-334 LGVVN
+334 LGEVN
-339 PEAFAELNRIMAL
+339 PEAFAELNRIMEL
-352 LEDHYRDM
+352 LEGHYRDM

-390 ATQLVDEGSITMDQA
+390 ATQLVDEGAITLDQA
-405 LTRVNGEQLVQL
+405 LTRVNGEQLMQL
-417 MFPQFDKATSPK
+417 MFPQFDKASAPK

-442 VGSVVFDP
+442 VGAVVFDP
-450 RDAADQALAGKK
+450 RDAADHALAGKK

-513 EVNVDEKFFTCG
+513 EVNLDEKYFTCG
-525 DVTVHE
+525 DVKVVE

-547 EVAVVPS
+547 EVAVVAS
-554 VVTEYVQG
+554 VVTNYVQG
-562 IVDPGADTSTA
+562 IVDPGAPTSSA
-573 LIKSIHRIITHAD
+573 LIRSIHRIITHAD
-586 NVRRMSV
+586 QVRRMSV

-600 EDAEIARRMGAQGI
+600 EDAEVARQMGAQGI

-629 LVETLV
+629 LVERLV
-635 LATTDEE
+635 LAITDEE

-670 TIRLLDPPLH
+670 TVRLLDPPLH
-680 EFLTDQASLAV
+680 EFLSDQTSLV
-691 DIALTQ
+691 VEIALAQ
-697 ARGDVVDERK
+697 ERGEQVDERK
-707 LALNRAVNRLH
+707 LALSRAVNRLH

-753 RAQGYDPQ
+753 RDQGYDPR

-775 LYFRSSLETEVA
+775 LYFRSSLEEEVD
-787 RVLALADE
+787 RVLKVAGKDME
-795 EMHISIGSMIETPRA
+795 INIGSMIETPRA
-810 AITAAK
+810 AITSAR

-850 YLDLELL
+850 YLDLELI

-881 RSVTPEIKL
+881 RKVKPDMKL
-890 GICGEHGG
+890 GVCGEHGG
-898 DPRSIDFFHH
+898 DPRSIDFFHG

-923 ARLEAGRAAVGDQAT
+923 ARLEAGRAAVSAHAT
-938 TSSA
+938 TGSA

>member
-1 MRTGVLRQKS
+1 
-11 AKRSS
+11 
-16 ESFRI
+16 
-21 LYEIVFSCNEFPVVY
+21 
-36 SKDEVAM
+36 
-43 MDQKVYPFSAGNR
+43 
-56 TMSDL
+56 
-61 LGGKGANLAEMAT
+61 
-74 LGIPVPDGFTIT
+74 
-86 TRVCQEYLRTGGLTD
+86 
-101 DLLHEIDA
+101 
-109 AIIDLEK
+109 
-116 KIGKSFGDPKN
+116 
-127 PLLVSVRS
+127 
-135 GAKFSMPG
+135 
-143 MMETVL
+143 
-149 NVGMSPE
+149 
-156 VAATLEKITGDSR
+156 
-169 FAWDSYRRFI
+169 
-179 EMFGKTVCE
+179 
-188 IPSES
+188 
-193 FAKVAEPLI
+193 
-202 KAAGGKTI
+202 
-210 ADLDGAGL
+210 
-218 KAAGDAFIKVVEAH
+218 
-232 TGTAFPF
+232 
-239 DARTQLI
+239 
-246 RAIEAVF
+246 
-253 HSWNSERAQ
+253 
-262 LYRRR
+262 
-267 ERISA
+267 
-272 DLGTAVNVQAM
+272 M

-303 SGAPGAY
+303 SGAQGAY

-334 LGVVN
+334 LGEIN
-339 PEAFAELNRIMAL
+339 PEAYAELQKIMAL
-352 LEDHYRDM
+352 LENHYRDM
-360 CDIEFTVEQGKLW
+360 CDIEFTVEKGKLW

-378 VGKRTAEAAFKI
+378 VGKRTAEAAFRI
-390 ATQLVDEGSITMDQA
+390 ATQLVDEGAITMDQA
-405 LTRVNGEQLVQL
+405 LTRVDGEQLVQL
-417 MFPQFDKATSPK
+417 MFPQFDKASAPR

-442 VGSVVFDP
+442 VGAVVFDP

-513 EVNVDEKFFTCG
+513 EVFVDEKYFLCG
-525 DVTVHE
+525 DTKVVE
-531 GDLISIDG
+531 GDVISIDG

-562 IVDPGADTSTA
+562 IVDPGAATSSA
-573 LIKSIHRIITHAD
+573 LIRSIHRIITHAD
-586 NVRRMSV
+586 QVRRMSV

-642 RAEVLAEM
+642 RTEVLAEM

-670 TIRLLDPPLH
+670 TVRLLDPPLH

-691 DIALTQ
+691 EIALLQ
-697 ARGDVVDERK
+697 ERGQVVDERK

-753 RAQGYDPQ
+753 RDQGYDPQ

-775 LYFRSSLETEVA
+775 LYFRSSLEDEVA
-787 RVLALADE
+787 RVLKNAGK

-816 LADYSDFF
+816 LSDYSDFF

-868 GVGLLVKIACDEV
+868 GVGLLVKIACDEIRGV
-881 RSVTPEIKL
+881 APDMKL

-898 DPRSIDFFHH
+898 DPRSIDFFHN

-923 ARLEAGRAAVGDQAT
+923 ARLEAGRAAVSKFSTT
-938 TSSA
+938 TSA

>member
-1 MRTGVLRQKS
+1 
-11 AKRSS
+11 
-16 ESFRI
+16 
-21 LYEIVFSCNEFPVVY
+21 
-36 SKDEVAM
+36 
-43 MDQKVYPFSAGNR
+43 MDQKVYAFSEGNR

-61 LGGKGANLAEMAT
+61 LGGKGANLAEMAS

-86 TRVCQEYLRTGGLTD
+86 TEVCQEYLRTGGLGSA
-101 DLLHEIDA
+101 LLADIDA
-109 AIIDLEK
+109 AVIALEK
-116 KIGKSFGDPKN
+116 KIGKSFGDAAN

-787 RVLALADE
+787 RVLALAGE

>member
-1 MRTGVLRQKS
+1 
-11 AKRSS
+11 
-16 ESFRI
+16 
-21 LYEIVFSCNEFPVVY
+21 
-36 SKDEVAM
+36 

-101 DLLHEIDA
+101 DLLDEIDQ
-109 AIIDLEK
+109 AIMDLEK
-116 KIGKSFGDPKN
+116 KIGKSFGDPTN

-210 ADLDGAGL
+210 ADLDGPGL
-218 KAAGDAFIKVVEAH
+218 KAAGDAFIEVVEKH
-232 TGTAFPF
+232 TGSAFPF
-239 DARTQLI
+239 DARSQLT

-283 VFGNIGDT
+283 VFGNIGET

-352 LEDHYRDM
+352 LENHYRDM

-405 LTRVNGEQLVQL
+405 LTRVNGEQLAQL
-417 MFPQFDKATSPK
+417 MFPQFDKASAPK

-525 DVTVHE
+525 DVRVHE

-562 IVDPGADTSTA
+562 IVDPGAATSTA

-586 NVRRMSV
+586 SVRRMSV

-642 RAEVLAEM
+642 RTEVLAEM

-691 DIALTQ
+691 DIALMQERGQ
-697 ARGDVVDERK
+697 AVDERK

-787 RVLALADE
+787 RVLENAGE
-795 EMHISIGSMIETPRA
+795 QMHISIGSMIETPRA

-881 RSVTPEIKL
+881 RTVNPEMKL
-890 GICGEHGG
+890 GVCGEHGG

-923 ARLEAGRAAVGDQAT
+923 ARLEAGRAAVSNHAT
-938 TSSA
+938 TGSA

>member
-1 MRTGVLRQKS
+1 
-11 AKRSS
+11 
-16 ESFRI
+16 
-21 LYEIVFSCNEFPVVY
+21 
-36 SKDEVAM
+36 

-101 DLLHEIDA
+101 DLLHEIDV
-109 AIIDLEK
+109 AIIELEK

-239 DARTQLI
+239 DARTQLT

-339 PEAFAELNRIMAL
+339 PEAFAELNRIMTL

-417 MFPQFDKATSPK
+417 MFPQFDKTTAPK

-473 DLVGMVAAQGILTAR
+473 DLVGMVAAEGILTAR

-562 IVDPGADTSTA
+562 IVDPGATSSSA

-635 LATTDEE
+635 LAITDEE

-650 EKLQFSDFVGILR
+650 EKLQFGDFVGILR

-787 RVLALADE
+787 HVLETAGE

-881 RSVTPEIKL
+881 RTVNPKIKL

-898 DPRSIDFFHH
+898 DPRSIEFFHH